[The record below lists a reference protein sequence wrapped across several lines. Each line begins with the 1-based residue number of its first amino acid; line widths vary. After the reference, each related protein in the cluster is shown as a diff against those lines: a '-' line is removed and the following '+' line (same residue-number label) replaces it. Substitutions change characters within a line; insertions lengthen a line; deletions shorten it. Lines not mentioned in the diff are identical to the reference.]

1 MTPGCG
7 PTSTRKVCAPALFIP
22 LRALVHS
29 RLSAPSHY
37 LCMSVLEI
45 SSTRYTCVHARKHQH
60 KYYTIHTHTH
70 THTSMRVFLEFLRRR
85 HVLASAAKCMRM
97 SRMHARYLHTT
108 GARAMS
114 PCCRQAFNILLF
126 VSAGAHAVCCRPP
139 RDGFAVLSV
148 RQYIYTIYVHT
159 IYREIEIEIE
169 IDRFRYLNHCRP
181 ASAYVTVASSAC
193 P

>member
-1 MTPGCG
+1 MRPCTQA
-7 PTSTRKVCAPALFIP
+7 STQIL
-22 LRALVHS
+22 
-29 RLSAPSHY
+29 HY
-37 LCMSVLEI
+37 
-45 SSTRYTCVHARKHQH
+45 
-60 KYYTIHTHTH
+60 TH

-181 ASAYVTVASSAC
+181 ASAYVSMRQHPTHIERSYLGSSELSCARSRGFSLYLQ
-193 P
+193 PSRAAALA